1 MLNDLPSPS
10 LTPADLPGKR
20 AFAVIKR
27 SIIIR
32 GRKTSISL
40 ENAFWTGLKDIAIRR
55 GATLSSLVESID
67 VDRETDN
74 LSSAVRLFVLDYFR
88 TRATGSMMIGERQAA
103 HTSRI

>member
-1 MLNDLPSPS
+1 MLDNLPSPLS
-10 LTPADLPGKR
+10 STDLPGRR

-27 SIIIR
+27 SVIIR

-40 ENAFWTGLKDIAIRR
+40 ENAFWSGLKDIALRR
-55 GATLSSLVESID
+55 NLTLSSLIESID

-88 TRATGSMMIGERQAA
+88 TRATSPVMIGERQTT
-103 HTSRI
+103 HTPRI